1 MGSIE
6 FELFLNNLI
15 FISSHYRYNFKELT
29 IQRYNFLVILV
40 IKDITISTLHKID

>member
-6 FELFLNNLI
+6 FELFSNNLI

-29 IQRYNFLVILV
+29 RQRYNLLVIN
-40 IKDITISTLHKID
+40 DITISTLHKID